1 MTQPKIKKYRCI
13 VTLEQAKQVH
23 ANIANPAVKLM
34 ITPEVVKMILEA
46 NAEVI
51 EGELHLI
58 EIAEMLFCKIKNTRM
73 EYNTLEQFNAE
84 YEEIE

>member
-1 MTQPKIKKYRCI
+1 MTQPKIKYRCI

-51 EGELHLI
+51 TDVDFTDDGYV
-58 EIAEMLFCKIKNTRM
+58 EINNNGADEDFDIM
-73 EYNTLEQFNAE
+73 TLEQFNAKW
-84 YEEIE
+84 EEVK